1 VEVEQQPALE
11 IEETPIAAEVVQ
23 GQGFSGTLGSPGT
36 TVESP
41 PVNDESITQQQT
53 VQQQTAP
60 TIQTSITS
68 SLELNGVPTV
78 IPPSGSMEL
87 MALMNLLVHR
97 IESKLDQL
105 LLTDS
110 GSTVVK
116 DVKILSIGGVDV
128 SRRLLR
134 FNKRYGDDKYDVVN
148 RALSS
153 NAQVVKF
160 QALLEHL
167 CGEEDQDSCMEG
179 AKSATD
185 GVMEQLA
192 PVETTTTSSNV
203 ADFESFVDNEGEDWN
218 DYGGSTIQES
228 FVYLPDPSMD
238 VGFEII
244 TESPTSH
251 PTSHPSNSP
260 SASPITPMPTSNPT
274 FSPMATMQSYSV
286 SIEISTPSP
295 TSAPTTNKPTSP
307 SAITENEWFTT
318 AGLFVGDATKRYC
331 GFDWADVTSNCL

>member
-1 VEVEQQPALE
+1 
-11 IEETPIAAEVVQ
+11 
-23 GQGFSGTLGSPGT
+23 
-36 TVESP
+36 
-41 PVNDESITQQQT
+41 
-53 VQQQTAP
+53 
-60 TIQTSITS
+60 
-68 SLELNGVPTV
+68 
-78 IPPSGSMEL
+78 MEL

-134 FNKRYGDDKYDVVN
+134 FNKRYRDDKYDVVN

-260 SASPITPMPTSNPT
+260 SASPITPMPTSDPT